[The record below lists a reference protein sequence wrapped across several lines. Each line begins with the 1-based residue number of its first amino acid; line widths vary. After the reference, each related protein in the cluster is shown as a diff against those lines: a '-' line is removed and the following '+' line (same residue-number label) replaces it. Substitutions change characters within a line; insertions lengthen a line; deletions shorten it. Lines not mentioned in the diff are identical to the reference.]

1 MRWLIAL
8 FLVISF
14 ILSGCGA
21 DTTATKENDFSPL
34 SDIIITSEN
43 PFIANKTSN
52 QFTATGNFSDLF
64 TTDISDQVIWTSS
77 DEGIVTV
84 DSSGLA
90 SAVAPGTVQ
99 ISALLD
105 GVVGFFFL
113 TVTDAKLSRIEL
125 LPILPTVSKGLAQQF
140 SAVGIFSDASTQIL
154 TDTVTW
160 TSLDGDVATI
170 DQTGLAS
177 ALEEGVSNITAAFDG
192 ITETTTMTVV
202 DAALVSIEVSPAAAV
217 DIPQRVNVKYLATGI
232 YSDNS
237 LRPITT
243 QVNWSSS
250 NPAVA
255 TVDPLGIAVGSTA
268 GEVLITA
275 SMGSISDTATL
286 SITADKLVEIRIV
299 PATPS
304 VTQGA
309 TTALTAVGILDNLAE
324 FDITKGV
331 IWATD
336 NENATVSNSAPTEGI
351 ATGITPGTT
360 VVTATSGNITSEP
373 VTLTVN

>member
-140 SAVGIFSDASTQIL
+140 SAVGIFSDASTQVL

>member
-14 ILSGCGA
+14 TLSGCGA
-21 DTTATKENDFSPL
+21 ETTATKENDFSPL

-52 QFTATGNFSDLF
+52 QFTATGNFSGLF
-64 TTDISDQVIWTSS
+64 TADISDQVIWSSS
-77 DEGIVTV
+77 DEGIVTI
-84 DSSGLA
+84 DSAGLA
-90 SAVAPGTVQ
+90 SAVAPGTAQ
-99 ISALLD
+99 ISALMD
-105 GVVGFFFL
+105 GVVGIFYL
-113 TVTDAKLSRIEL
+113 TVTDAKLSRIEM
-125 LPILPTVSKGLAQQF
+125 LPILPTVSKGLTQQF
-140 SAVGIFSDASTQIL
+140 SAVGIFSDASTQVL

-160 TSLDGDVATI
+160 TSLDVDVATI
-170 DQTGLAS
+170 DQTGLAA

-192 ITETTTMTVV
+192 VTETTTMTVV
-202 DAALVSIEVSPAAAV
+202 DAALISIEVSPAAAV
-217 DIPQRVNVKYLATGI
+217 DIPQRVNVKFLATGI

-243 QVNWSSS
+243 QVTWSSS

-255 TVDPLGIAVGSTA
+255 TVDPLGIAVGTA
-268 GEVLITA
+268 AGDVLITA
-275 SMGSISDTATL
+275 SMGPISDTATM

-304 VTQGA
+304 VAQGA

-331 IWATD
+331 IWETD
-336 NENATVSNSAPTEGI
+336 NNNSTVSNSAPTEGI

-360 VVTATSGNITSEP
+360 VVKATSGNITSEP

>member
-64 TTDISDQVIWTSS
+64 ATDISDQVIWTSS

-140 SAVGIFSDASTQIL
+140 SAVGIFSDASTQVL